1 MREKRSY
8 DAYYD
13 NKERGYIVENK
24 KKNSGLKGI
33 IFVAGVGVVGYM
45 LGYKKARN
53 TAKTI
58 LDTVFEKY
66 PDKKEAFSKVWNMA
80 VDEYF
85 DKK

>member
-8 DAYYD
+8 DQYYD
-13 NKERGYIVENK
+13 NKEGGYVVENVK
-24 KKNSGLKGI
+24 KRKGFGLI
-33 IFVAGVGVVGYM
+33 TVVGVGVIGY
-45 LGYKKARN
+45 LAGYRKARA

-66 PDKKEAFSKVWNMA
+66 PDHKTAFQKVWNVA